1 MDEAILTGEGPTR
14 MADQDVCLAVGE
26 DLTRM
31 YPGYAWMVGCN
42 HEAGTLHIDLPG
54 QKPVGMERFGY
65 LLHIST
71 VLGAGGQKA
80 VMRAGGE
87 MLERLR
93 LRRGFAHPDTNEIAR
108 EHGLDTGNAVL
119 KSRH

>member
-1 MDEAILTGEGPTR
+1 
-14 MADQDVCLAVGE
+14 MADEDVCVAVGE
-26 DLTRM
+26 DLTRAF
-31 YPGYAWMVGCN
+31 PGYFWMVGCN
-42 HEAGTLHIDLPG
+42 HEAGTIQIDLPG
-54 QKPVGMERFGY
+54 QKPIGMERWGM

-87 MLERLR
+87 MLERLG
-93 LRRGFAHPDTNEIAR
+93 LRRGAAHADTNEIALA
-108 EHGLDTGNAVL
+108 HGLDTGNAVL